1 MTNKSYAITMSLL
14 RIGLLGGQIVVGPSA
29 AAQPALAAAS
39 QQPARMD
46 WEGEIALRLSAC
58 PAFVGGKAAIYVLGK
73 SGYLFMRST
82 ASRRLAGRVSR
93 A

>member
-14 RIGLLGGQIVVGPSA
+14 RIGLLGGQIAVGPSA
-29 AAQPALAAAS
+29 AAQPALAAARAHGLGRGDRA
-39 QQPARMD
+39 QAQ
-46 WEGEIALRLSAC
+46 RL
-58 PAFVGGKAAIYVLGK
+58 PGVRGGKAAIYVLGK

>member
-1 MTNKSYAITMSLL
+1 M
-14 RIGLLGGQIVVGPSA
+14 GPST

-46 WEGEIALRLSAC
+46 WEGEIALALSAC

-82 ASRRLAGRVSR
+82 ARRRLAGRVSR

>member
-14 RIGLLGGQIVVGPSA
+14 RIGLLGGQIAVGPSA
-29 AAQPALAAAS
+29 AAQPALAA

-46 WEGEIALRLSAC
+46 WEGEIALALSAC